1 MEREMTP
8 TITAFATSP
17 DGGNGHA
24 RDFRVRWALEEVG
37 QAYDVRLVS
46 FAEMKRPA
54 HRALQ
59 PFGQIPTWE
68 EPGLA
73 LFDSS
78 AIILHIAETHPG
90 LLPAESDARAR
101 AISWVF
107 AAISTIEPVIVQR
120 EVAILNEGK
129 QPWHEARLPLVEG
142 RIRDRLAELS
152 AAFADRE
159 WLEGGFSA
167 ADLILVSVLRRPSG
181 AHFLGEFPNL
191 SAYVARGEARPAFQR
206 AFAAQRAVYA
216 TQAA

>member
-1 MEREMTP
+1 MTP

-90 LLPAESDARAR
+90 LLPAESNARAR

-191 SAYVARGEARPAFQR
+191 GAYVARGEARPAFQR

>member
-1 MEREMTP
+1 MIP

-17 DGGNGHA
+17 DRGNGHA

-37 QAYDVRLVS
+37 QPYDVRLVS
-46 FAEMKRPA
+46 FADMKQPA

-73 LFDSS
+73 LFESS
-78 AIILHIAETHPG
+78 AIILRIADTHAG
-90 LLPAESDARAR
+90 LFPDDPAARAR

-107 AAISTIEPVIVQR
+107 AAISSIEPVLVQR
-120 EVAILNEGK
+120 EVSVLLEGK

-152 AAFADRE
+152 THFGERK
-159 WLEGGFSA
+159 WLDGAFSA

-191 SAYVARGEARPAFQR
+191 AAYVARGEARPAYNR
-206 AFAAQRAVYA
+206 AFAAQRKVYEDA
-216 TQAA
+216 QAAA

>member
-181 AHFLGEFPNL
+181 AHFLGEFSNL
-191 SAYVARGEARPAFQR
+191 GAYVARGEARPAFQR

>member
-1 MEREMTP
+1 MSP

-17 DGGNGHA
+17 DRGNGHA

-37 QAYDVRLVS
+37 RPYEVRLLS
-46 FAEMKRPA
+46 FAEMKQPA

-68 EPGLA
+68 ENGLA

-90 LLPAESDARAR
+90 LLPADPTARAR
-101 AISWVF
+101 TMSWVF

-120 EVAILNEGK
+120 EVSILGEGQ

-142 RIRDRLAELS
+142 RIRDRLRELG
-152 AAFADRE
+152 AFFGDRE
-159 WLEGGFSA
+159 WLDGQFTA
-167 ADLILVSVLRRPSG
+167 ADLIMVSVLRRPSG

-191 SAYVARGEARPAFQR
+191 AAYVARGEARPAFQR
-206 AFAAQRAVYA
+206 AFAAQRAVYDA
-216 TQAA
+216 SLAA